1 MVSGK
6 IVLRGLL
13 ALTLLFAVTAL
24 GTPVYNTPVNPADW
38 SGSRTVGSG
47 LGSLN
52 GSKFPTGSGISWV
65 ITDNG
70 NGTLTYTYS
79 FFGATGSPLELSHFI
94 LELSQGCILEGQ
106 SNCVS
111 GYEGDIE
118 FNSQW
123 DNSIGNSNPG
133 MPAPIYGVKFDDELS
148 SYSFISNRLPV
159 WGNFYAKK
167 GQDGMWN
174 LGLTGDSAYLENTL
188 YYVPRPDTDAQIPP
202 EIPEPGTL
210 TLLGLGLAAVGLRRA
225 RR

>member
-1 MVSGK
+1 MSATILV
-6 IVLRGLL
+6 RGVL
-13 ALTLLFAVTAL
+13 ALSLVFAATVL
-24 GTPVYNTPVNPADW
+24 GTPVYNTPVDVSAW
-38 SGSRTVGSG
+38 IGSRTVGSG
-47 LGSLN
+47 LASLN
-52 GSKFPTGSGISWV
+52 GSKFPAGSGISWI

-70 NGTLTYTYS
+70 NGTLTYSYS
-79 FFGATGSPLELSHFI
+79 FFGPTGGQLELSHFI
-94 LELSQGCILEGQ
+94 LELSQGCIVEGR
-106 SNCVS
+106 SDCVN
-111 GYEGDIE
+111 GYQGDLA

-133 MPAPIYGVKFDDELS
+133 MPAPIYGVKFDDPLS
-148 SYSFISNRLPV
+148 SYTFISSRLPV

-188 YYVPRPDTDAQIPP
+188 YYVPRPDTDAAIPP

-210 TLLGLGLAAVGLRRA
+210 TLLGVGLAALGLRRA